1 MSNSGILIG
10 MDDSE
15 SGPITVQTT
24 SMGGMESNGLTTS
37 LGGLGGHFSPSLGSG
52 VSLETQQ
59 CTLVELG
66 KILLTA
72 ARDGDTQEVCGV
84 IRKGAP
90 FTTDWLGTSP
100 LHMAAQNGHVEC
112 CEVLLRAGISKD
124 ARTKVDKTPMHLAA
138 QEGHVEVLELLLKH
152 NCDKEALDMLYMT
165 PLHWAVDR
173 GNVGAVEVLLRFGAD
188 TNALSKFDKTP
199 MEIASDQGR
208 PDIFE
213 MLQNAESFLQISID
227 PHESDAATLAATQS
241 IMDHDA
247 MDHSLPLLSPPGA
260 DGVNVSEVPQVS
272 AKTPENDAVKFLE
285 AHGIT
290 IQPEESGGGALESHL
305 RTSKQTLT
313 LTEAGKMILNTN
325 SGQRP
330 ATVKKVIVTSK
341 AGTSKIT
348 TLPVTTKLVA
358 VSSGGKNMIPVSS
371 SGMATIVV
379 GSGPTKRILRVPP
392 SQLAA
397 LKSRTSN
404 FKISSPNKNTLS
416 TIAAASGSTATKL
429 TVLRVNPQL
438 KTVHGSPALIQKL
451 SSPNSTITLA
461 PASNLVSAKGITT
474 IVTEASGFAK
484 GAPIMVS
491 SIKKEPA
498 PTSPQPQP
506 VQGDTLTLSRTELQG
521 VLDAAKEEYR
531 EKMEAQEREMS
542 RLRQQVEALA
552 KGATFQSK

>member
-1 MSNSGILIG
+1 MANSGILIG
-10 MDDSE
+10 MDDTG

-24 SMGGMESNGLTTS
+24 AMGGLDPHGLNV
-37 LGGLGGHFSPSLGSG
+37 GGLGGHLTPALGLGG
-52 VSLETQQ
+52 VNSESQQ

-152 NCDKEALDMLYMT
+152 SCDKEALDMLYMT

-173 GNVGAVEVLLRFGAD
+173 GNVGAVEMLLRFGAD
-188 TNALSKFDKTP
+188 TNAVSKFDKTP

-213 MLQNAESFLQISID
+213 MLQNADSFLQIPVD

-241 IMDHDA
+241 IMDNDA
-247 MDHSLPLLSPPGA
+247 MDHSASLLSPPGA
-260 DGVNVSEVPQVS
+260 DLNGSEAPQVTKS
-272 AKTPENDAVKFLE
+272 PENDAVKFLE

-290 IQPEESGGGALESHL
+290 IQPEDSGGGALESHL

-313 LTEAGKMILNTN
+313 LTEAGKMLLNTN
-325 SGQRP
+325 QGHRP
-330 ATVKKVIVTSK
+330 TTVKKVIVSSK
-341 AGTSKIT
+341 AGTSKIS

-358 VSSGGKNMIPVSS
+358 VSSAKNVIPVSS
-371 SGMATIVV
+371 GGMATIVV

-404 FKISSPNKNTLS
+404 IKIASPNKG
-416 TIAAASGSTATKL
+416 TIAAASGSTGTKL
-429 TVLRVNPQL
+429 TVLRVNPHL
-438 KTVHGSPALIQKL
+438 KTVQGSPAVMQKF

-461 PASNLVSAKGITT
+461 PASNLVSSKGITT
-474 IVTEASGFAK
+474 IVTEASGFAH

-498 PTSPQPQP
+498 PTSPQP
-506 VQGDTLTLSRTELQG
+506 VQGDTLTLSRTELQKM
-521 VLDAAKEEYR
+521 LDAAKEEYR